1 MRRPSVLILTA
12 AIVAALQI
20 GFAWTISTRADVLR
34 NGREGFAEGRTD
46 RPARDL
52 LLRGDY
58 VILGYGISRLDAVL
72 FEGVPAGDPVY
83 GDKPVWVV
91 LRKGADNLFVPVK
104 AALTREALTGVTAD
118 DVVIQGRTYDWPNK
132 GQLLSIRYG
141 IERFYLPEGEGRQI
155 EQDMGERPFF
165 VIASIGEDGSAQIKS
180 FRDGDKTLYDEPYY

>member
-20 GFAWTISTRADVLR
+20 GFLAWTISTRADVLR
-34 NGREGFAEGRTD
+34 NGREVLLKVEPID
-46 RPARDL
+46 PRD